1 MNEIYELFSELEPL
15 TPFDIKK
22 EEIIAHFLA
31 LMSVANINRDEFIK
45 ISGWSKKKLDGFL
58 EGNCLDLRTIFEF
71 TQYLGYK
78 MDIVYQ
84 NPSYDRSWRQL
95 WEQL

>member
-1 MNEIYELFSELEPL
+1 MNKIYELFSELEPL

-22 EEIIAHFLA
+22 EEIIAHLSA
-31 LMSVANINRDEFIK
+31 LMSVANINRDRLIEM
-45 ISGWSKKKLDGFL
+45 SGWSEKKLNGFL
-58 EGNCLDLRTIFEF
+58 EGNDLDIRTIFEF

-84 NPSYDRSWRQL
+84 RQSYDRSWRQHC
-95 WEQL
+95 EQL